1 MPSVVN
7 TVVLALALVAISAS
21 GVAAQA
27 QFGLRGGFGL
37 KPDQFVVGGQVEVGK
52 LAFARIVPSVDVG
65 FGDNVTTIAFNGDFL
80 LRVSIPDASIE
91 LYGGGGPTVLY
102 ADVSNGPSDWN
113 LGLTLVVGGRLPVG
127 GRHAVNL
134 EGRLGIG
141 DVPDFRLIAA
151 IIF

>member
-7 TVVLALALVAISAS
+7 TVVLALAVVTISAS

-80 LRVSIPDASIE
+80 LRVEIPDASLE

>member
-1 MPSVVN
+1 MRRMVNCLVVG
-7 TVVLALALVAISAS
+7 LAFTALGASA
-21 GVAAQA
+21 VTAQA
-27 QFGLRGGFGL
+27 RFGLRGGFSL
-37 KPDQFVVGGQVEVGK
+37 KPDQIVVGGQVELGQ

-80 LRVSIPDASIE
+80 LRVNIPDASIE

-102 ADVSNGPSDWN
+102 ADVSDGPSDWN

-127 GRHAVNL
+127 GSHAVNL
-134 EGRLGIG
+134 EGRLGVG

>member
-7 TVVLALALVAISAS
+7 TVVLALAVVTISAS

-37 KPDQFVVGGQVEVGK
+37 KPDQFVVGGQVEAGK

-80 LRVSIPDASIE
+80 LRVEIPDASLE

-141 DVPDFRLIAA
+141 DAPDFRLIAA

>member
-1 MPSVVN
+1 MGRAVN
-7 TVVLALALVAISAS
+7 TVVLVLALVALSAS
-21 GVAAQA
+21 GIAAQA
-27 QFGLRGGFGL
+27 RFGLRGGFGL
-37 KPDQFVVGGQVEVGK
+37 GPDQIVVGGQVEVGK
-52 LAFARIVPSVDVG
+52 LAFARIVPSVDIG
-65 FGDNVTTIAFNGDFL
+65 FGDDVTTIAFNGDFL
-80 LRVSIPDASIE
+80 LRVNIPDASIE

-102 ADVSNGPSDWN
+102 ADVSNGSSDWN

-134 EGRLGIG
+134 EGRIGLG

>member
-1 MPSVVN
+1 MGRAAN
-7 TVVLALALVAISAS
+7 TVVLALALLAMSAS

-27 QFGLRGGFGL
+27 GFGLRGGFGL
-37 KPDQFVVGGQVEVGK
+37 EPDQFVVGGQVEVDN

-80 LRVSIPDASIE
+80 LRVDIPDASIE

-102 ADVSNGPSDWN
+102 ADVSNGSSDWN
-113 LGLTLVVGGRLPVG
+113 LGLTLVLGGRLPVG
-127 GRHAVNL
+127 GKHAVNL
-134 EGRLGIG
+134 EGRIGLG